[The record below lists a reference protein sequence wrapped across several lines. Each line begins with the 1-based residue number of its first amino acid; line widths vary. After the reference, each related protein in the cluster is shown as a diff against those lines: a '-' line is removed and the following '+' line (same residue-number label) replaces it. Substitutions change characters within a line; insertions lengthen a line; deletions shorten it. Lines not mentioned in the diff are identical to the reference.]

1 MNPWNMPTELIKY
14 CEIWEN
20 NIKGMTVPIHKP
32 AGWTSFDVVKKLRN
46 VTGFKKV
53 GHGGTLDPFASGL
66 LMVGFGTHTKKLN
79 TFLKADK
86 SYEVLIRT
94 GVESDTMDITGTIHL
109 AQKSVHL
116 NRDIL
121 LQILQSFKGP
131 QQQIPPM
138 YSAKKVDGTPL
149 YKRARKGEVVKRKP
163 LDIEIYET
171 ELLDFTEDT
180 FRIRVS
186 CSSGTYIRVLAHDL
200 GKALGTA
207 ALAEELIRL
216 GIGDITLEKSLT
228 IEDFI
233 EQWKLLAA

>member
-1 MNPWNMPTELIKY
+1 MPTELIKY

-32 AGWTSFDVVKKLRN
+32 AGWTSFDVVKKLRK

-66 LMVGFGTHTKKLN
+66 LIVGFGTHTKKLN

-86 SYEVLIRT
+86 VYEVLIRT
-94 GVESDTMDITGTIHL
+94 GVESDTMDKTGTVRRIQHS
-109 AQKSVHL
+109 ADL
-116 NRDIL
+116 NEDIL
-121 LQILQSFKGP
+121 RQAIQSFTGP
-131 QQQIPPM
+131 QKQVPPM
-138 YSAKKVDGTPL
+138 YSAKKVDGVPL
-149 YKRARKGEVVKRKP
+149 YIRARKGEVVERKP
-163 LDIEIYET
+163 LPIEIYAID
-171 ELLDFTEDT
+171 LLDFTEDT

-186 CSSGTYIRVLAHDL
+186 CSSGTYIRVLAYDL
-200 GKALGTA
+200 GKALGTG

-216 GIGDITLEKSLT
+216 RIGDITLEQSLT

>member
-1 MNPWNMPTELIKY
+1 
-14 CEIWEN
+14 
-20 NIKGMTVPIHKP
+20 MTVPIHKP

-94 GVESDTMDITGTIHL
+94 GMESDTMDITGKIHQ

-116 NRDIL
+116 SRDMIL
-121 LQILQSFKGP
+121 QAIQSFKGH

-149 YKRARKGEVVKRKP
+149 YKKARKGELVERKSQ
-163 LDIEIYET
+163 DIEIYT
-171 ELLDFTEDT
+171 IDLLDFTEDT

-216 GIGDITLEKSLT
+216 RIGDISLEESLT